1 MSLKIP
7 QGLLDRMIAHARED
21 NPNEC
26 CGLVGGMGDAAV
38 TVYPARNAEQ
48 SPYRYSIAPSEQ
60 LELMNRIDEAG
71 EEIVGI
77 YHSHTR
83 TAAYPSQ
90 TDINLAIGWPD
101 SVYLIVSLESPDEPY
116 VRGFRIRD
124 GEVEDVDLQTT
135 G

>member
-1 MSLKIP
+1 MNLKIP
-7 QGLLDRMIAHARED
+7 QELLDEMIEHARED

-26 CGLVGGMGDAAV
+26 CGLVGGSDGVAA
-38 TVYPARNAEQ
+38 TVYRARNAEQ
-48 SPYRYSIAPSEQ
+48 SPYRYSIAPPEQ
-60 LELMNRIDEAG
+60 LALMNRIDEAG

-90 TDINLAIGWPD
+90 TDINLAVGWPD
-101 SVYLIVSLESPDEPY
+101 SVYLIVSLENPDDPY

-124 GEVEDVDLQTT
+124 GEVEDVDLQAQ
-135 G
+135 